1 MWWIE
6 RLQDLGKHVDK
17 CIDFV
22 QDYETRI
29 QNLQEEVM
37 RHSMMSSF
45 AATEETIEEEEE
57 GIPICLM

>member
-1 MWWIE
+1 MGIN
-6 RLQDLGKHVDK
+6 VF
-17 CIDFV
+17 DFV

-57 GIPICLM
+57 GIPICLMQSIETA